1 MAAAAESDVI
11 GSVFKCCSTVSNAV
25 MKVFNTVCGIFAKQI
40 RKLPVPVV
48 TVILRVLNISN
59 AILMFT
65 ACIFAFKDLVV
76 GCGACPTRTF
86 LATYIG
92 LFALVLLFFETRV
105 KYTENFIRKNFGFM
119 FTWTGRAVFLI
130 FIGAICFGMIDSS
143 KETKEKDGYAWVVG
157 VGVGTLVNAIFNCFI
172 ICSHPG
178 FQKAN
183 QHPSV
188 ADGPAGNNAAAG
200 GDPSK
205 MTEAQIK
212 AYLEAHPEIAAAAV
226 ASVSAKAAQPVNN
239 NDWTGASAPQQPA
252 SGTGNKIGGFFGG
265 NKKNNQAQQQQ
276 AAYVPPSFTG
286 SVEPSTAS
294 VPVAKAVNAP
304 KANNNNNNAR
314 NSNAAPQRQQQP
326 AATLPSAIDDESNP
340 FASSNNPFAV

>member
-1 MAAAAESDVI
+1 MAAPESDVI
-11 GSVFKCCSTVSNAV
+11 GSIFKCVSGCTNAV
-25 MKVFNTVCGIFAKQI
+25 MKVFNAVCGIFARQI

-48 TVILRVLNISN
+48 TAILRVLNISN
-59 AILMFT
+59 AVLMFT
-65 ACIFAFKDLVV
+65 ACVFAFKDLVV

-92 LFALVLLFFETRV
+92 LFALILLFFETRV

-143 KETKEKDGYAWVVG
+143 KETKQKDGYAWVVG

-188 ADGPAGNNAAAG
+188 TEGPGGGSAVAG

-205 MTEAQIK
+205 MTDAQIR

-226 ASVSAKAAQPVNN
+226 ASVSAKPAQPASG
-239 NDWTGASAPQQPA
+239 DWTGASAPQQPQPQQQK
-252 SGTGNKIGGFFGG
+252 SGGFFGG
-265 NKKNNQAQQQQ
+265 KKQQAQQQQ
-276 AAYVPPSFTG
+276 APYVPPAFTG
-286 SVEPSTAS
+286 SVEPSHPAYVPPATAAAPAPRS
-294 VPVAKAVNAP
+294 APVPKAAGAKA
-304 KANNNNNNAR
+304 
-314 NSNAAPQRQQQP
+314 AAQPRQP
-326 AATLPSAIDDESNP
+326 APAPVDDESNP